1 MMLTPLTAEPEQA
14 APAHCA
20 LCALAKAT
28 NESRGGR
35 DDHVV
40 GSLDADVV
48 VAYVDDDAV
57 VLLPTRLSGVLV
69 APRRHVDGIS
79 TLTEH
84 ALSNFLAALRRTAE
98 SVKAMVGGSGP
109 AIEPYSEIPMTEGH
123 ICFRVASESTGPSPS
138 GVSEVQE
145 RADRIRRSLE
155 VSSN

>member
-14 APAHCA
+14 APGHCA
-20 LCALAKAT
+20 LCALAQGT
-28 NESRGGR
+28 NEPRGTP
-35 DDHVV
+35 DDDVV
-40 GSLDADVV
+40 GSVDEDVV

-57 VLLPTRLSGVLV
+57 VMLPTRASGVLV

-79 TLTEH
+79 SLTEH

-98 SVKAMVGGSGP
+98 SLRVIVGGSGP

-123 ICFRVASESTGPSPS
+123 ICFRLASESTGPSPS
-138 GVSEVQE
+138 GASEVRE